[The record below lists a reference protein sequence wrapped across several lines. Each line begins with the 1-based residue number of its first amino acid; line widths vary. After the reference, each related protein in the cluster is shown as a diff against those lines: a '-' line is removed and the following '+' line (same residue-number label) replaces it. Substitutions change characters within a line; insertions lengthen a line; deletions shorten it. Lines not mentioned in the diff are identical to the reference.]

1 MLEACRPKKPEAHNI
16 YSGYHNSTHNT
27 HYRAQ
32 TIGNASNGTQQN
44 TTKTMQNLTQNTRIL
59 PKMTQNLAQNTRI
72 LPKMMQTRAQN
83 TRFLPKMTQDLAQN
97 TRIRAENNSSRAQ
110 IPQQTSKKQREADL
124 NQHTQQ
130 HRHHQHRHHR
140 TRQHAGA
147 EGGKE
152 PNGGGITNNLW
163 NNDVSEHVGE
173 NRTAEQAVCHREW
186 EQDPP
191 SGKSKYCRACLGPFG
206 GG

>member
-44 TTKTMQNLTQNTRIL
+44 TTKTMQNLTQNMRIL
-59 PKMTQNLAQNTRI
+59 PKMTQTPTQNTRV
-72 LPKMMQTRAQN
+72 
-83 TRFLPKMTQDLAQN
+83 LPKMTQNPAQN
-97 TRIRAENNSSRAQ
+97 TRIRAENNSNRAQ
-110 IPQQTSKKQREADL
+110 IPQQASKKQREADL
-124 NQHTQQ
+124 SQHTQQ

-140 TRQHAGA
+140 TRQHPGA

-152 PNGGGITNNLW
+152 PNGGWYN
-163 NNDVSEHVGE
+163 
-173 NRTAEQAVCHREW
+173 Q
-186 EQDPP
+186 
-191 SGKSKYCRACLGPFG
+191 
-206 GG
+206 